1 MASFGIPDLA
11 PALEADL
18 AERMAQV
25 EELLRKQIEGK
36 YPLVVETSRHLV
48 EAGGKRLR
56 PLLTLICSHFGDP
69 KANGIIEAAVVCELT
84 HVATLYHDDVM
95 DEAPLR
101 RGVQSANNR
110 WGNTV
115 AILTGDY
122 LFARTSDLLADLGP
136 AAVHLQAQTFER
148 LVIGQIMETQGP
160 AQGEDPLAHYL
171 NVVSDKTGSLISASA
186 QFGAMLAGAPREYI
200 DSLAV
205 FGEKIGITFQLAD
218 DVIDIASDSKESGK
232 TPGTDLKE
240 GVPTLVTLNVMK
252 STNPA
257 DREIQELLKGPIE
270 DQAVVNQVL
279 GALRVHPALEQ
290 SREQLLAIA
299 KEARSLLGPLPVND
313 ATGALF
319 SLCDAVIDRSA

>member
-1 MASFGIPDLA
+1 MSSFGIADLS

-18 AERMAQV
+18 AKRMLEV
-25 EELLRKQIEGK
+25 EALLRLQIEGK
-36 YPLVVETSRHLV
+36 YPLVIETSRHLV

-56 PLLTLICSHFGDP
+56 PLLTLITSHYGDP
-69 KANGIIEAAVVCELT
+69 TAHGIIEAAVVCELT

-101 RGVQSANNR
+101 RGVQSANSR

-122 LFARTSDLLADLGP
+122 LFARTSDMLADLGP

-160 AQGEDPLAHYL
+160 ADGGDPLQHYL
-171 NVVSDKTGSLISASA
+171 SVVADKTGSLIAASA
-186 QFGAMLAGAPREYI
+186 QFGAMLAGAPVEQI
-200 DSLAV
+200 TALAA
-205 FGEKIGITFQLAD
+205 FGEKIGITFQLVD
-218 DVIDIASDSKESGK
+218 DVIDIASQSHESGK

-240 GVPTLVTLNVMK
+240 GVPTLVTLNVLK
-252 STNPA
+252 STRA
-257 DREIQELLKGPIE
+257 QDRDLQELLKGPIS
-270 DQAVVNQVL
+270 DQDVVNQVL
-279 GALRVHPALEQ
+279 DQLRQHPALEQ
-290 SREQLLAIA
+290 SREQVLGIA
-299 KEARSLLGPLPVND
+299 NQARNLLGPLPVND

>member
-1 MASFGIPDLA
+1 MSSFGIPDLSA
-11 PALEADL
+11 QLESDL
-18 AERMAQV
+18 AVRMAEV
-25 EELLRKQIEGK
+25 EALLRKQIEGK
-36 YPLVVETSRHLV
+36 YPLVIETSRHLV

-56 PLLTLICSHFGDP
+56 PLLTLITSHYGDP
-69 KANGIIEAAVVCELT
+69 KAHGVIEAAVVCELT

-101 RGVQSANNR
+101 RGVPSANNR

-122 LFARTSDLLADLGP
+122 LFARTSDMLADLGS

-160 AQGEDPLAHYL
+160 AAGQDPLAHYL
-171 NVVSDKTGSLISASA
+171 SVVSDKTGSLISASA
-186 QFGAMLAGAPREYI
+186 QFGAMLAGAPTEII
-200 DSLAV
+200 DSLAI

-218 DVIDIASDSKESGK
+218 DVIDISSESKESGK

-252 STNPA
+252 STRA
-257 DREIQELLKGPIE
+257 EDRDLQELLKGPIAE
-270 DQAVVNQVL
+270 QSVVDQVL
-279 GALRVHPALEQ
+279 AALRVHPALEQ
-290 SREQLLAIA
+290 SRDQLLTIA
-299 KEARSLLGPLPVND
+299 KEARALLGPLPVND